1 MIPAQ
6 FFLIFIDFI
15 RNIRYNHFVMKIF
28 FRKMKTAFF
37 TPLLILC
44 MLSACGCQT
53 RLSDPVT
60 VTGYKLNTYVQISSY
75 INVSKSVLNGCLDL
89 CDTYEQ
95 LCSRTLESSTLYA
108 VNHRQT
114 DEIPAELGK
123 LIATGLDYCRISG
136 GAFDIT
142 IGSVSQLWDF
152 TAEQPIVPDAAAIA
166 NALQYVDYTK
176 VELAPLENGNYRITM
191 PEGTVLDLGAIA
203 KGYIADKIKDYLLAH
218 NVTSAIINLGGNV
231 LCVGGKSDSKD
242 FTVGVKK
249 PFTQSNEL
257 LLTLNLRDCSV
268 VSSGTYERYFY
279 ENDTF
284 YHHILNPA
292 TGYPY
297 DNRLTDV
304 TILSAVSLDGDCLST
319 TCFALGLDNGLSL
332 IESLDNIE
340 AVFVTADGSIYY
352 SSGMNRYLNE

>member
-1 MIPAQ
+1 
-6 FFLIFIDFI
+6 
-15 RNIRYNHFVMKIF
+15 MKP
-28 FRKMKTAFF
+28 AFF

-152 TAEQPIVPDAAAIA
+152 TAEQPLFRMLPPLPMHCNMSIIQKWNLHRLRTAIT
-166 NALQYVDYTK
+166 ALPCRRVRYWISVRLQRAI
-176 VELAPLENGNYRITM
+176 LRI
-191 PEGTVLDLGAIA
+191 
-203 KGYIADKIKDYLLAH
+203 
-218 NVTSAIINLGGNV
+218 
-231 LCVGGKSDSKD
+231 
-242 FTVGVKK
+242 
-249 PFTQSNEL
+249 
-257 LLTLNLRDCSV
+257 R
-268 VSSGTYERYFY
+268 
-279 ENDTF
+279 
-284 YHHILNPA
+284 
-292 TGYPY
+292 
-297 DNRLTDV
+297 
-304 TILSAVSLDGDCLST
+304 
-319 TCFALGLDNGLSL
+319 
-332 IESLDNIE
+332 
-340 AVFVTADGSIYY
+340 
-352 SSGMNRYLNE
+352 

>member
-1 MIPAQ
+1 MIKKKPFHIIFMIPAQ

-44 MLSACGCQT
+44 MLSTCGCQT

-108 VNHRQT
+108 VNHHQT
-114 DEIPAELGK
+114 DEIPAELGE

-152 TAEQPIVPDAAAIA
+152 TAEQPAVPEI
-166 NALQYVDYTK
+166 
-176 VELAPLENGNYRITM
+176 ICWHTM
-191 PEGTVLDLGAIA
+191 SQVP
-203 KGYIADKIKDYLLAH
+203 
-218 NVTSAIINLGGNV
+218 
-231 LCVGGKSDSKD
+231 
-242 FTVGVKK
+242 
-249 PFTQSNEL
+249 
-257 LLTLNLRDCSV
+257 
-268 VSSGTYERYFY
+268 
-279 ENDTF
+279 
-284 YHHILNPA
+284 
-292 TGYPY
+292 
-297 DNRLTDV
+297 
-304 TILSAVSLDGDCLST
+304 
-319 TCFALGLDNGLSL
+319 
-332 IESLDNIE
+332 
-340 AVFVTADGSIYY
+340 
-352 SSGMNRYLNE
+352 

>member
-1 MIPAQ
+1 
-6 FFLIFIDFI
+6 
-15 RNIRYNHFVMKIF
+15 MKIF
-28 FRKMKTAFF
+28 FRKLKTAFF
-37 TPLLILC
+37 SPLLILC
-44 MLSACGCQT
+44 ILSACSCQT

-114 DEIPAELGK
+114 DEIPAELGE

-166 NALQYVDYTK
+166 NALQYVDYIK

-203 KGYIADKIKDYLLAH
+203 KGYIADQLKEYLESAGIKHGLI
-218 NVTSAIINLGGNV
+218 SLGGN
-231 LCVGGKSDSKD
+231 
-242 FTVGVKK
+242 TVAIGEKPDGSPFKIGVQK
-249 PFTQSNEL
+249 PFAEQNDI
-257 LLTLNLRDCSV
+257 LTSLDIRNQSV
-268 VSSGTYERYFY
+268 VSSGTYERYF
-279 ENDTF
+279 EKDGKI
-284 YHHILNPA
+284 YHHILNPF

-297 DNRLTDV
+297 ETHLQQV
-304 TILSAVSLDGDCLST
+304 TIISDASVDGDALST
-319 TCFALGLDNGLSL
+319 TCFALGLEEGSKL
-332 IESLDNIE
+332 IKSLDEIE
-340 AVFVTADGSIYY
+340 AIFVTDDGNIHRV
-352 SSGMNRYLNE
+352 G